1 MIRAS
6 SYYNYYCRPASGRL
20 NGRRAGRYGGAW
32 CAKRSDRR
40 QWLQVDFGAIAK
52 VSRVATQGRQNS
64 AQWVK
69 SYYLSYSRNGYRFIT
84 YKENGR
90 AKVSKEQLLIVLS
103 DEKSS
108 FPNSVV
114 QPRNSTLQGNV
125 LLILL
130 CLDKPLTCPYQDRV
144 YKRDLHGDKKNQN
157 INENEKR
164 KEIEI
169 RSVEIPFPPPNV
181 KLLIVSRFYFK

>member
-1 MIRAS
+1 MPLGLEDKRVHDKMIRAS

-69 SYYLSYSRNGYRFIT
+69 SYYLSYSRNGYRFTT

-90 AKVSKEQLLIVLS
+90 AKVSKEQWLIVVRI
-103 DEKSS
+103 EKRA
-108 FPNSVV
+108 FPNLFVE
-114 QPRNSTLQGNV
+114 PRN
-125 LLILL
+125 
-130 CLDKPLTCPYQDRV
+130 
-144 YKRDLHGDKKNQN
+144 
-157 INENEKR
+157 
-164 KEIEI
+164 
-169 RSVEIPFPPPNV
+169 
-181 KLLIVSRFYFK
+181 